1 MEREEVGHKKVSLLI
16 SRRQPYTLINHFTGR
31 FLTTNLTTMIFQN
44 LCYVTHTKLPRH
56 FAITG
61 ILCYNSIIDKQQ
73 KEQNNLEFQVGNKK
87 FLLTLYR
94 ALSGFV
100 YF

>member
-1 MEREEVGHKKVSLLI
+1 
-16 SRRQPYTLINHFTGR
+16 
-31 FLTTNLTTMIFQN
+31 
-44 LCYVTHTKLPRH
+44 
-56 FAITG
+56 ITG

-94 ALSGFV
+94 ALSGFI